1 MTCFWYTVFDGDNSK
16 EELKMKWKGRWHIGG
31 HEELD
36 EQNRRIRPPAAF
48 YLRRDGVE
56 YDLGLSTI

>member
-16 EELKMKWKGRWHIGG
+16 EELKMKWKGRWYIGG

-36 EQNRRIRPPAAF
+36 EQNRRIRHLAAF
-48 YLRRDGVE
+48 YLRSDGVE
-56 YDLGLSTI
+56 